1 MCDPQV
7 LLAFVVACAALILT
21 PGPSQALI
29 LSRTLEGG
37 RAAGMFTA
45 VGINAATLVHAA
57 AAGLGLSAVLAQ
69 SALAFGALKAL
80 GALYLI
86 YLGIRTLLS
95 AKERSEAPAAGKT
108 SRMRAV
114 REAFLTGLLNPKVAL
129 FFLAFLPQFICP
141 AEGLVLLQAL
151 VLGSI
156 MAVMDT
162 VYAAVLVTLT
172 SSATSWFSSPRAAMW
187 RSRVTGGV
195 LIALGLGLD
204 FTEQR

>member
-69 SALAFGALKAL
+69 SALAFGALKV
-80 GALYLI
+80 
-86 YLGIRTLLS
+86 
-95 AKERSEAPAAGKT
+95 KES
-108 SRMRAV
+108 V
-114 REAFLTGLLNPKVAL
+114 
-129 FFLAFLPQFICP
+129 
-141 AEGLVLLQAL
+141 LVLLP
-151 VLGSI
+151 G
-156 MAVMDT
+156 AVNFFRKRIVCMQ
-162 VYAAVLVTLT
+162 LNST
-172 SSATSWFSSPRAAMW
+172 SRTANH
-187 RSRVTGGV
+187 
-195 LIALGLGLD
+195 
-204 FTEQR
+204 Q

>member
-1 MCDPQV
+1 MCAPQV
-7 LLAFVVACAALILT
+7 LFAFVVACAALILT

-69 SALAFGALKAL
+69 SALAFGVLKAI

-95 AKERSEAPAAGKT
+95 AKQPSEAAAAAKT
-108 SRMRAV
+108 SRTRAV

-141 AEGLVLLQAL
+141 AEGWVLVQAL
-151 VLGSI
+151 VLGAI
-156 MAVMDT
+156 LAVMDT

-172 SSATSWFSSPRAAMW
+172 SSATSWFSSPRAIMW
-187 RSRVTGGV
+187 RSRVTGAV
-195 LIALGLGLD
+195 LIALGVGLA
-204 FTEQR
+204 FSERR

>member
-7 LLAFVVACAALILT
+7 LFAFVVACAALILT

-37 RAAGMFTA
+37 RAAGMFAA

-69 SALAFGALKAL
+69 SAL
-80 GALYLI
+80 
-86 YLGIRTLLS
+86 
-95 AKERSEAPAAGKT
+95 
-108 SRMRAV
+108 
-114 REAFLTGLLNPKVAL
+114 EAFLTGLLNPKVAL

-151 VLGSI
+151 VLGII

-172 SSATSWFSSPRAAMW
+172 SSATFWFSSPRATMW
-187 RSRVTGGV
+187 RSRVTGRV
-195 LIALGLGLD
+195 LIALGLALA
-204 FTEQR
+204 FSERR